1 MAIGLAGAGGVAM
14 VVTLMEEEGVL
25 TAVVGVTEGVGVG
38 ETEGVGVGVTEGV
51 GVGATEGVGVTE
63 AVGVGVVG

>member
-38 ETEGVGVGVTEGV
+38 
-51 GVGATEGVGVTE
+51 
-63 AVGVGVVG
+63 VVG